1 MELPF
6 FLLAHGYCVVFEP
19 AIADGYSAP
28 YQLMVSLSAICSTFL
43 GMLVLVTFLRRH
55 THDRAI
61 ACALLILTLGT
72 NLFFYSTVDS
82 GMPHSYLFLLFC
94 IVLERSDPWHHR
106 PAMNKA
112 VAIGLALGMIA
123 LIRPVDV
130 LVGVLPLL
138 WPIAQGGLSKW
149 HLSRSHGGQLVVL
162 CLCAALPILPQIAY
176 WKAATGQWLYWS
188 YEGEGFN
195 WSDPH
200 IIDGLFGFRKGWF
213 VYSPLVL
220 LGFIGLLM
228 MMLRP
233 KWRALAWPVVVYFT
247 LAFYITFSWRSWWY
261 GGGFGCR
268 PMVEALA
275 LLALPMAVLAQD
287 LLERNKTLLVAFALV
302 LLAGIHLN
310 RFQQDQYE
318 QTIIHWDSMTRER
331 YWEVWGHAHWDG
343 LKEFP

>member
-1 MELPF
+1 
-6 FLLAHGYCVVFEP
+6 
-19 AIADGYSAP
+19 
-28 YQLMVSLSAICSTFL
+28 MVNQAAR
-43 GMLVLVTFLRRH
+43 G
-55 THDRAI
+55 
-61 ACALLILTLGT
+61 
-72 NLFFYSTVDS
+72 
-82 GMPHSYLFLLFC
+82 
-94 IVLERSDPWHHR
+94 
-106 PAMNKA
+106 
-112 VAIGLALGMIA
+112 
-123 LIRPVDV
+123 
-130 LVGVLPLL
+130 
-138 WPIAQGGLSKW
+138 W

-233 KWRALAWPVVVYFT
+233 KWRALAWPVLVYFT